1 MISREEFQSRHSGDL
16 KNFLQSP
23 CGTSLLDALGVL
35 RPQFT
40 PHNLPHLHVENSGAI
55 RGYELAMRNI
65 LILSSAPPKEIVLD
79 ANYGVPTPK
88 EVNPEE
94 KK

>member
-1 MISREEFQSRHSGDL
+1 MISKEEFQSRHSGDL
-16 KNFLQSP
+16 KSFLQSS
-23 CGTSLLDALGVL
+23 CGASLLDALGVL

-55 RGYELAMRNI
+55 RGYELCMRNI
-65 LILSSAPPKEIVLD
+65 LILSSAPTPPVVLD

-88 EVNPEE
+88 AVNP
-94 KK
+94 